1 MGRKN
6 SKKKKEKQKHKHS
19 HDQSLTG
26 VLDVSRSGTGF
37 VVVKDMPVDILI
49 RPDDMGT
56 ALHGDTVKVK
66 VKDAKDKHKRQ
77 RGVVT
82 QIVSRK
88 QTEFVGSLQMNKGFA
103 FFVADTNK
111 KMPDIFIH
119 SSKFNGAKDRDR
131 VVVRLLEW
139 DEPEK
144 RPEGEVLQI
153 LDKEDENDMAMK
165 EILLQF
171 GFPLG
176 FPDDALEEAA
186 RIPDI
191 ISEKEIKKRKAFRD
205 ILTFTIDPVDA
216 KDFDDAISFRVLK
229 NGNYEIGVHIA
240 DVSNYLE
247 ADTALDK
254 AAYEKAT
261 SVYLPDRV
269 NPMLPEEISNVLC
282 SLRPHEEKLTFS
294 AVFQM
299 TPGGKIKQYWLGKT
313 IIHSDHRFT
322 YEEVQEIIETKDGLY
337 RDEILVLN
345 DLAQQMRN
353 ERFRNGAINFSS
365 QEVKFKLDENGKPIG
380 IMIKESKEA
389 HQLREEFM
397 LLANRTVAENLGKIK
412 INNKP
417 VPFPYRIHD
426 NPDEEKLLPFVAF
439 AKKFGHQ
446 FDISNPDAIAASFNQ
461 MLK

>member
-6 SKKKKEKQKHKHS
+6 SKKRKDKQKDKQKHKHS

-26 VLDVSRSGTGF
+26 VLDISRSGTGF
-37 VVVKDMPVDILI
+37 VVVPNMPVDILI

-66 VKDAKDKHKRQ
+66 VKDAKEKHKRQ
-77 RGVVT
+77 RGVIT
-82 QIVSRK
+82 QIVNRK
-88 QTEFVGSLQMNKGFA
+88 QTEFVGTLQMNKGFA

-139 DEPEK
+139 EDEEK
-144 RPEGEVLQI
+144 RPEGEVIQI
-153 LDKEDENDMAMK
+153 LDKEDENDIAMK
-165 EILLQF
+165 EILLQY

-176 FPDDALEEAA
+176 FPDEALEEAA

-191 ISEKEIKKRKAFRD
+191 ITDKEIKNRKDFRD
-205 ILTFTIDPVDA
+205 VLTFTIDPVDA

-240 DVSNYLE
+240 DVSHYLE
-247 ADTALDK
+247 AGTSLDD

-294 AVFQM
+294 SVFQI
-299 TPGGKIKQYWLGKT
+299 TPDGKIKQYWLGKT

-337 RDEILVLN
+337 RDEILFSIALVNKCVMIGLKIGTLN
-345 DLAQQMRN
+345 
-353 ERFRNGAINFSS
+353 F
-365 QEVKFKLDENGKPIG
+365 
-380 IMIKESKEA
+380 
-389 HQLREEFM
+389 
-397 LLANRTVAENLGKIK
+397 
-412 INNKP
+412 
-417 VPFPYRIHD
+417 Y
-426 NPDEEKLLPFVAF
+426 
-439 AKKFGHQ
+439 
-446 FDISNPDAIAASFNQ
+446 
-461 MLK
+461 